1 MSGST
6 STPPYATP
14 PLGLNGEPIME
25 FIQPL
30 PQPIVQL
37 TFPTAAQLL
46 AESLTASG
54 VLNTNTSGT
63 SGVGSTETTT
73 TTTTGGLA
81 SLDTSQG
88 VFVPPFDF
96 A

>member
-6 STPPYATP
+6 SRPPYATP
-14 PLGLNGEPIME
+14 PLGVNGAPIME

-30 PQPIVQL
+30 PQPILQL
-37 TFPTAAQLL
+37 TFPSAAQLL
-46 AESLTASG
+46 AESLAASG
-54 VLNTNTSGT
+54 VSNTNTSGT

-88 VFVPPFDF
+88 AFVLPVDF